1 MEDPTMSTTMVARE
15 DHGAALVESVVIQ
28 GDLAKLSAAERVA
41 YYRAVCDSLGLNPL
55 TKPFEYLSLNNK
67 LVLYAR
73 RDCTDQLRR
82 VHGVSIT
89 IQAREMQE
97 DTYVVT
103 ARAVDAKG
111 RTDESIGAVPVAGL
125 KGEARANAL
134 MKAET
139 KSKRRVTLSICGLG
153 MLDETEI
160 ESIPGAK
167 AVPVETLDAAA
178 PAGDGDDLTP
188 LLEQSIAKVKGHDWR
203 ARDQK
208 PAPRA
213 PHDSVTSGGPP
224 LVPEEWIEAFD
235 QATSMSAALGLWQ
248 ALVANGG
255 PWATWDEEI
264 RGHITAAKERAKT
277 RLVDKG

>member
-1 MEDPTMSTTMVARE
+1 MVATRE
-15 DHGAALVESVVIQ
+15 PDTSAALVESVVIQ
-28 GDLAKLSAAERVA
+28 GDLAKLSSTERVA
-41 YYRAVCDSLGLNPL
+41 YYRAVCESLGLNPL

-89 IQAREMQE
+89 ISAREMQE

-153 MLDETEI
+153 MLDETEV

-167 AVPVETLDAAA
+167 VVTAETLDA
-178 PAGDGDDLTP
+178 PAEDLTP
-188 LLEQSIAKVKGHDWR
+188 LLEQSLAEAK
-203 ARDQK
+203 ARPVRVLK
-208 PAPRA
+208 PAPKA
-213 PHDSVTSGGPP
+213 PPASVTAGGPP

-255 PWATWDEEI
+255 PWPTWDEEI
-264 RGHITAAKERAKT
+264 RGHITAAKERAKV
-277 RLVDKG
+277 RLAPTPAPVAE